1 MTATGR
7 TEGPW
12 LFDLGPLRH
21 GLALVWRSAPGWS
34 LVQGALL
41 VVQGVLP
48 LAALYL
54 IKLIVDEVSTVVTT
68 GESDPGRLTLLVL
81 LGGGVAALSAGLGAL
96 STMVG
101 EVQSLRLADA
111 VLDVMHTQSVSI
123 DLERYESA
131 EYHDTLHRTQ
141 ERAPYRPARIVQEV
155 SQIMRGG
162 LSLVGILGLLLA
174 FHWVLVVVLLVAAIP
189 GLVIKTVHSRRHHA
203 WAQTRTAVHR
213 LAQYLSSLMT
223 GAAFAKEIRLFD
235 LGEPLR
241 ARFRVIRDAVIR
253 DRIQLVRRRAM
264 ADLGAQVV
272 AVAAVFGSLLVVARW
287 TASGGLSVGDM
298 VMYFGA
304 FQRAQDYFK
313 DMLSG
318 VAGLYEDNLF
328 LADFQQF
335 TMLRPTVVDP
345 PVPRAFPRPLTEGIS
360 CERLTFR
367 YPGTDRDVL
376 SDISFCIRPGEHV
389 ALVGENGSGKTTL
402 VKLLCRLYD
411 PTHGEIRIGG
421 ADLRTFRLADLR
433 RELSIVYQDF
443 ARYQLSV
450 RDNIWM
456 GNVDLPSDS
465 ARIIEAARRT
475 GADTAIA
482 RLPHGY
488 DTILSRQFAEGAELS
503 LGEWQKIAL
512 ARAFVRDAQ
521 IIILDEPTAALDP
534 RSEAEVFEQFTA
546 LAAGRTTLVISHRL
560 ATVRNADRIFVMAE
574 GRLVESGPHD
584 ALMAQEGIY
593 AHLFETQAR
602 SYR

>member
-1 MTATGR
+1 VM
-7 TEGPW
+7 
-12 LFDLGPLRH
+12 H
-21 GLALVWRSAPGWS
+21 
-34 LVQGALL
+34 
-41 VVQGVLP
+41 
-48 LAALYL
+48 
-54 IKLIVDEVSTVVTT
+54 
-68 GESDPGRLTLLVL
+68 
-81 LGGGVAALSAGLGAL
+81 
-96 STMVG
+96 
-101 EVQSLRLADA
+101 VQSMA
-111 VLDVMHTQSVSI
+111 I
-123 DLERYESA
+123 DLDRYESS
-131 EYHDTLHRTQ
+131 EYHDTLYRTQ

-155 SQIMRGG
+155 SQIVRGG

-174 FHWVLVVVLLVAAIP
+174 FHWLLVVVLLAATIP

-203 WAQTRTAVHR
+203 WAQTRTAAHR
-213 LAQYLSSLMT
+213 MAQYLSTLMT
-223 GAAFAKEIRLFD
+223 SAAFAKEIRLFD
-235 LGEPLR
+235 LGATLR
-241 ARFRVIRDAVIR
+241 ARYRAIRDTVIR
-253 DRIQLVRRRAM
+253 DRIQLVRRRAT

-287 TASGGLSVGDM
+287 AASGAMSVGDM

-318 VAGLYEDNLF
+318 MAGLYEDNLF

-335 TMLRPTVVDP
+335 AALRPTIVDP
-345 PVPRAFPRPLTEGIS
+345 PAPRAFPRPLADGLS
-360 CERLTFR
+360 CERLSFR
-367 YPGTDRDVL
+367 YPGTDREVL
-376 SDISFCIRPGEHV
+376 SDISFDLLPGEHV

-411 PTHGEIRIGG
+411 PTDGLIRIGG
-421 ADLRTFRLADLR
+421 VDLRCLRIADLR
-433 RELSIVYQDF
+433 REMAVVYQDY

-450 RDNIWM
+450 RDNIWL
-456 GNVDLPSDS
+456 GNVDLPPDS
-465 ARIIEAARRT
+465 PRILEAARRA
-475 GADTAIA
+475 GADVAVG

-488 DTILSRQFAEGAELS
+488 DTILGRQFAEGAELS

-534 RSEAEVFEQFTA
+534 RSEAEVFEQFNA
-546 LAAGRTTLVISHRL
+546 LAVGRTTLVISHRL
-560 ATVRNADRIFVMAE
+560 ATVRNADRILVMAG

-584 ALMAQEGIY
+584 DLIAREGIY

>member
-1 MTATGR
+1 MRAPRR
-7 TEGPW
+7 TESPW

-34 LVQGALL
+34 LVQGGLL

-54 IKLIVDEVSTVVTT
+54 IKLIVDTVSAAVTT
-68 GESDPGRLTLLVL
+68 GSGDPGRLTLLVL

-111 VLDVMHTQSVSI
+111 VLDVMHAQSVSI

-141 ERAPYRPARIVQEV
+141 ERAPYRPARIVQEL
-155 SQIMRGG
+155 SQIARGG
-162 LSLVGILGLLLA
+162 VSLVGILGLLLA
-174 FHWVLVVVLLVAAIP
+174 FHWLLVVVLLVAAIP

-223 GAAFAKEIRLFD
+223 SAAFAKEIRLFD
-235 LGEPLR
+235 LGGPLR
-241 ARFRVIRDAVIR
+241 ERFRVIREAVIR
-253 DRIQLVRRRAM
+253 DRIHLVRRRAI

-287 TASGGLSVGDM
+287 AASGALSVGDM

-328 LADFQQF
+328 LADFQEF
-335 TMLRPTVVDP
+335 ASLRPRVVDP
-345 PVPRAFPRPLTEGIS
+345 SVPRAFPRPLTEGIS
-360 CERLTFR
+360 CGGLTFR

-376 SDISFCIRPGEHV
+376 TDITFDIRPGEHV

-411 PTHGEIRIGG
+411 PTQGEIRIGG

-456 GNVDLPSDS
+456 GNVDLSPDS
-465 ARIIEAARRT
+465 PRIAEAARRT

-488 DTILSRQFAEGAELS
+488 DTILGRQFVDGAELS

-560 ATVRNADRIFVMAE
+560 ATVRNADRIFVMAD
-574 GRLVESGPHD
+574 GRLVESGSHD
-584 ALMAQEGIY
+584 DLMTRHGIY